1 MLKLFKDSLKKT
13 NDCIILATPL
23 IIFLSILGWYCNY
36 AIVSIDNLPKL
47 ILAIIT
53 LLIMASGFFAAW
65 VYMTKKTLQ
74 LSNQVF
80 IFDKDRA
87 KAFWKLILSLPKGIG
102 RLFLPF
108 LGVISLSAVVSAIA
122 VAIITYLVTTY
133 LGTIS
138 IDLLNSD
145 NVMLSSK
152 ELFDEISNLSLNEI
166 ITINCW
172 YLLIICYTFMAQF
185 LTMLWIPE
193 IVYSE
198 RNPFKA
204 LISAFKKL
212 LISFPKSLLLYIY
225 INFLILIMTVLNTL
239 LMFNPIAYFVVLIIY
254 YYLIVYIIVLL
265 FTYYQ
270 QTFLKDE

>member
-87 KAFWKLILSLPKGIG
+87 KAFWELILSLPKGIG

-138 IDLLNSD
+138 LDLLNSD

-152 ELFDEISNLSLNEI
+152 ELFEEISNLSLNEL

-225 INFLILIMTVLNTL
+225 INFLVLIMTVLNTL

>member
-53 LLIMASGFFAAW
+53 LLIMASGFSAAW
-65 VYMTKKTLQ
+65 IYMTKKTLQ
-74 LSNQVF
+74 LSNKVF

-87 KAFWKLILSLPKGIG
+87 KAFWELILSLPKGIG

-108 LGVISLSAVVSAIA
+108 LGVISLSAIVSAIA

-138 IDLLNSD
+138 LDLLNSD

-225 INFLILIMTVLNTL
+225 INLNSHCCPLNSPPALL
-239 LMFNPIAYFVVLIIY
+239 LMGF
-254 YYLIVYIIVLL
+254 LL
-265 FTYYQ
+265 H
-270 QTFLKDE
+270 

>member
-87 KAFWKLILSLPKGIG
+87 KAFWELLLSLPKGIG

-122 VAIITYLVTTY
+122 VFIITYLVTTY

-138 IDLLNSD
+138 LDLLNAD

-185 LTMLWIPE
+185 LTILWIPE

-225 INFLILIMTVLNTL
+225 INFLVLIMTVLNTL